1 MLGFVVS
8 SGQMALLSRR
18 AVLGPFLLRAPRET
32 GEKNPSVSQCQ
43 DIGGEGTG
51 NANDLGRGFIP
62 AILASQRTASM
73 PWCGPAEGLLPERLS
88 EGSLRKPPHLPA
100 SSLRQLLV
108 AKGVTHSPESCPGS
122 RWAGCWL
129 WTPLLRDRH
138 ADIPGRAWAAIRQ
151 EGGPRVLVQ
160 GCCNGGKDRVGAE
173 EVGGVAQVAHREALL
188 RLGPQ
193 RRKDLGGQQLV
204 VQEDA
209 LAPLPGERAVEGEL
223 RAAAGRALP
232 VAALGMPVPHGHAL
246 GTETRLLCA
255 VFIPWSR
262 GGGNPSRNG
271 KLVLLLYWLKP
282 WVWRAGSGSPL

>member
-1 MLGFVVS
+1 M
-8 SGQMALLSRR
+8 
-18 AVLGPFLLRAPRET
+18 
-32 GEKNPSVSQCQ
+32 
-43 DIGGEGTG
+43 
-51 NANDLGRGFIP
+51 
-62 AILASQRTASM
+62 
-73 PWCGPAEGLLPERLS
+73 
-88 EGSLRKPPHLPA
+88 
-100 SSLRQLLV
+100 
-108 AKGVTHSPESCPGS
+108 
-122 RWAGCWL
+122 
-129 WTPLLRDRH
+129 
-138 ADIPGRAWAAIRQ
+138 
-151 EGGPRVLVQ
+151 
-160 GCCNGGKDRVGAE
+160 GAE
-173 EVGGVAQVAHREALL
+173 EVGGVAQVARREALL